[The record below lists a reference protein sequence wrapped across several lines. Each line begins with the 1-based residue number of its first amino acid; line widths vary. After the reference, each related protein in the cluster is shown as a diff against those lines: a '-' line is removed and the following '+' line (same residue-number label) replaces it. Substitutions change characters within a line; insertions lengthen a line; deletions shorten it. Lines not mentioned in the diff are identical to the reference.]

1 MWKYAK
7 RGNAMMEKQR
17 RKNKKKSW
25 DKEQKSLTALFPWD
39 DDDYDDDNME
49 AAAAIEALVEN
60 FHTK

>member
-1 MWKYAK
+1 M
-7 RGNAMMEKQR
+7 RNAAMPWWRSKEEKIK
-17 RKNKKKSW
+17 KNW